1 MDYAKLA
8 DLIAEQEEIL
18 KLDHFTNEDA
28 FDLGM
33 IMVRH
38 LPELPKPMIVEIWK
52 NNLLVFRYANENAI
66 PNFDRWLKRKKK
78 TVDTMLMSSLHV
90 FANFNRD
97 GKDLAKDVF
106 WDPMEF
112 AVCGGAFPLYVKGS
126 GQIGLIAVSGQPHL
140 VDHQFMVDCLNEYLG
155 RRAPSIFE
163 VVEK

>member
-8 DLIAEQEEIL
+8 DLIDEQERTLRFE
-18 KLDHFTNEDA
+18 KFTHEDA
-28 FDLGM
+28 LNLGM
-33 IMVRH
+33 VMVRK
-38 LPELPKPMIVEIWK
+38 LPELPKPMTVEVWR
-52 NNLLVFRYANENAI
+52 NNLLVFRYANEGAI
-66 PNFDRWLKRKKK
+66 PNYDRWLKRKKK

-112 AVCGGAFPLYVKGS
+112 AVCGGAFPIYVEGV

-140 VDHQFMVDCLNEYLG
+140 DDHQFMVDCLSEFLG
-155 RRAPSIFE
+155 KRTRSIFE
-163 VVEK
+163 VV